1 MHALTKVLVVIGA
14 FLSVLL
20 AGLSVAYTANVDSV
34 RDEYSQLK
42 KQITVANALVDDVNQ
57 QAAAQRESNVAE
69 TSDLRNQ
76 TTQLIAELAGLQS
89 ENSRLQAD
97 VASLHQ
103 AASLHAAQIDQFL
116 ATSETYAELNSKQSQ
131 ELGMLRSKELEGAR
145 REIALSDRINELEGR
160 LEVSIETSRSLQERI
175 VDLREELEYAKQ
187 DGSGT
192 QIQSDTGF
200 LKAPV
205 GFRASVTDVRRDPA
219 GSTLLEI
226 NAGSSDNLREN
237 MKLNIVGESGYIASA
252 VVQLVDDNSAIVR
265 VTVLKAG
272 RENELREG
280 NIVLGTL

>member
-1 MHALTKVLVVIGA
+1 LHALTKVLVVIGA